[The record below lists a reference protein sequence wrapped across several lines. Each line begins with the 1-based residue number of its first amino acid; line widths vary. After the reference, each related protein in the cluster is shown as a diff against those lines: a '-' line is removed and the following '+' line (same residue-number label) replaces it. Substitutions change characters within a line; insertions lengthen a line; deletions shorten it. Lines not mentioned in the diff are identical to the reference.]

1 MNVTIIAAVAAAVL
15 LVGAVLLV
23 IRRRQPRP
31 LKVEYVQEKW
41 KEMQKGLAKKDS
53 WKQAVIDAD
62 NMLDEVLKKKR
73 FSGKNMGERLTKAQ
87 RLISDN
93 EGVWFGHKLRKQYE
107 SDPATK
113 VKEKDVKEAMIGIR
127 QALKDLG
134 ALPDGK

>member
-1 MNVTIIAAVAAAVL
+1 MNVTIIAAAVAVVL
-15 LVGAVLLV
+15 LVGIVLLV

-31 LKVEYVQEKW
+31 LKVEYFQEKW
-41 KEMQKGLAKKDS
+41 KEMQKGLASKDQWRQS
-53 WKQAVIDAD
+53 VIDAD
-62 NMLDEVLKKKR
+62 NLLDEALKKKR

-107 SDPATK
+107 SEPEAK
-113 VKEKDVKEAMIGIR
+113 LKEKEVKEALIGIR

>member
-1 MNVTIIAAVAAAVL
+1 MSVTIIAAAVAVVL
-15 LVGAVLLV
+15 LVGLALLV

-31 LKVEYVQEKW
+31 LKVEYFQEKW

-53 WKQAVIDAD
+53 WQQAVIDAD

-107 SDPATK
+107 AEPATK
-113 VKEKDVKEAMIGIR
+113 AKEKDVKQALIGIR